1 MSGGGQAGAPGA
13 GHSPAQGTGYGPG
26 LGSGYGPGLGSG
38 YGTGQAM
45 GYGAGYGPGQGPG
58 RGLAL
63 HEELYLIAHDQSGK
77 PAVHQTSMA
86 LGLAGAALLELA
98 LSGRVA
104 LADGRAAAVPAAPP
118 RPGPGDGGVAD
129 GLLALIQRDGARRDA
144 RLWIKKTAEDVYPRT
159 RDGLVSAGVLAR
171 VTGRRLGMLP
181 RTRYQVTDLAHVVR
195 ASYGVRS
202 AVEGWKEPDAR
213 AAALC
218 GLVAALRVEGELYL
232 DQPSAQLVGRLRA
245 IAEASSPAVRD
256 VVTAVDA
263 FIGEAAVAVYR

>member
-1 MSGGGQAGAPGA
+1 MSGGGQAGAHGAGPGA
-13 GHSPAQGTGYGPG
+13 GYGRGYGPGPGTGYGPG
-26 LGSGYGPGLGSG
+26 
-38 YGTGQAM
+38 QA
-45 GYGAGYGPGQGPG
+45 AGYGPGPGAGYGAGQGAG

-104 LADGRAAAVPAAPP
+104 LEDGRAAAVPAAPP

-181 RTRYQVTDLAHVVR
+181 RTRYQVTDLAYVVR

-218 GLVAALRVEGELYL
+218 GLVGALRVEGELYL

-256 VVTAVDA
+256 VVAAVDA